1 MKIKFLLLFI
11 GFYNLFCSQTST
23 KADSLESYS
32 YPELE
37 TIFYNYKSKNNII
50 ESKIIAQYYL
60 QKAKTEDN
68 KEQIAEGYVFK
79 HFNEP
84 LEVSLKYID
93 SLQFI
98 TKSSKENYYP
108 ARIYI
113 LRGNLFFKFNS
124 MKFALNNYILALK
137 YAKEKGN
144 KRQIAMAD
152 ISIAFLNNYIGKHA
166 ETAKT
171 LRYYLENADYLNEA
185 EHEQIKLNL
194 ADTYLETSKIDSANI
209 LINEGL
215 KTFSTNKDPQR
226 YYQYLLLSG
235 FYHLKI
241 KDFKI
246 AIEKLLSCEKYFFTI
261 DDERNRNYVLYYLG
275 KSYAGLQQNEIAI
288 KNFAKIDSISQKT
301 NFIFPELP
309 EVYTYLIEYYKEKN
323 NKEKQLYYIEQF
335 LKVDKVL
342 HSQFRYISRE
352 IPRRYDTPKLLK
364 EKEAIT
370 NELRTKKIIFYISL
384 LVLSI
389 ILLVFIYLYYK
400 SKKAEKL
407 HRKIAQELIQ
417 SVHESNKLQIKND
430 FDKEISFED
439 KPKTQENAKNKN
451 YSNISEDLSKAIL
464 NELEN
469 FETKEQFLV
478 TGITLGSLAKK
489 VKTNSKYLSEV
500 INTYKGK
507 NFAAYLNDLRID
519 YAINRLAMDKKF
531 RSYKISS
538 IAEEL
543 GYNTEQ
549 AFMLAFKK
557 RTGTPLSIYLKE
569 IETVLESAK

>member
-11 GFYNLFCSQTST
+11 GFYNLFYSQTST

-37 TIFYNYKSKNNII
+37 TIFYNYKSKNNIS

-60 QKAKTEDN
+60 QKAKAEDN

-98 TKSSKENYYP
+98 TKNSKENYYP

-137 YAKEKGN
+137 YAKQKGN

-171 LRYYLENADYLNEA
+171 LRYYLENADYLNET

-215 KTFSTNKDPQR
+215 KTFTRNKDSQR

-288 KNFAKIDSISQKT
+288 RNFAKIDSISQKT

-323 NKEKQLYYIEQF
+323 NKEKQLYFIEQF

-364 EKEAIT
+364 EKETIT
-370 NELRTKKIIFYISL
+370 NELRTKNIFYISL
-384 LVLSI
+384 LVLFNNFISI
-389 ILLVFIYLYYK
+389 C
-400 SKKAEKL
+400 
-407 HRKIAQELIQ
+407 
-417 SVHESNKLQIKND
+417 
-430 FDKEISFED
+430 
-439 KPKTQENAKNKN
+439 
-451 YSNISEDLSKAIL
+451 
-464 NELEN
+464 
-469 FETKEQFLV
+469 
-478 TGITLGSLAKK
+478 
-489 VKTNSKYLSEV
+489 
-500 INTYKGK
+500 
-507 NFAAYLNDLRID
+507 
-519 YAINRLAMDKKF
+519 
-531 RSYKISS
+531 
-538 IAEEL
+538 
-543 GYNTEQ
+543 
-549 AFMLAFKK
+549 
-557 RTGTPLSIYLKE
+557 LSIL
-569 IETVLESAK
+569 